1 LQLKIQ
7 YHSQQE
13 RENIINEHSS
23 LILVEEQNISE
34 GNFLIF
40 SDSPP
45 EQIVENVYTNVPQ
58 SEIEAMKQS
67 IAELTLL
74 IATLGG

>member
-1 LQLKIQ
+1 MQLKIQ

-23 LILVEEQNISE
+23 LILLEEQNISE

-40 SDSPP
+40 SDSPI
-45 EQIVENVYTNVPQ
+45 ERETIYTNVPQ